1 VPTLAEAGV
10 PGYEYTTYGLLA
22 PAGAAA
28 HRRAAQQAPRRPRWR
43 TPEIQQRF
51 VSQGLDP
58 RPSTP
63 ADYAALFKS
72 EVEKWT
78 RVVREAKI
86 EQQ

>member
-1 VPTLAEAGV
+1 M
-10 PGYEYTTYGLLA
+10 
-22 PAGAAA
+22 
-28 HRRAAQQAPRRPRWR
+28 
-43 TPEIQQRF
+43 
-51 VSQGLDP
+51 QGLDP

-78 RVVREAKI
+78 KVVREAKI